1 MKVAGKKIDDVL
13 KEGIYGKKELKP
25 EERKRFLG
33 TFRERVEGA
42 LTISQ
47 VQEPGIYPE
56 VKEWMGKLG
65 IRLLLNGKID
75 YTHISKYIKLANDNH
90 ISYTIIQ
97 NHEAETDIGLV
108 VAHQHAV
115 DKENIW
121 AAKKKPAS
129 TNQKKKGHGFFSKIF
144 KSK

>member
-1 MKVAGKKIDDVL
+1 MVGKKIDDVL
-13 KEGIYGKKELKP
+13 KEGLYGKKELKP

-47 VQEPGIYPE
+47 VQEPDIYPE
-56 VKEWMGKLG
+56 VKEWIRKPGV
-65 IRLLLNGKID
+65 RLLLNGKID
-75 YTHISKYIKLANDNH
+75 YSHISKYVRLANDQN

-108 VAHQHAV
+108 VAHKHAV
-115 DKENIW
+115 DKEMIW
-121 AAKKKPAS
+121 ASKKKPAS
-129 TNQKKKGHGFFSKIF
+129 TEQKKKKNGLFSNIF
-144 KSK
+144 K